1 MEWNGMKWN
10 ERSGSDIFD
19 SCGAER
25 SRAERYQKIEMILRI
40 DVKYSVP
47 HQQQYYT
54 MTTTNTATAHH
65 RKEEIQPL
73 PRLPVGGAN
82 ELKRRIQEYVTLVGE
97 MKNDFERSLH
107 SPKAQVNPTPIC
119 IPIHEYHSS
128 QCAVRHRDFIRKITR
143 ESPDLSIPESNVNCA
158 LAALENFRKMLVTNK
173 QHRKTAH
180 KDNHRVSTAIQASL
194 QTTMGELE
202 PPMNAFS
209 VDLLKMDDATKQ
221 HHRTMSRNILEE
233 VNRLLMQLRTQ
244 FIVALQ
250 AALEDSVGKIIQHA
264 EECRE
269 FIERTRQLALLEF
282 CAARWFK
289 DAMDDN
295 DKEYFVGIHEIDG
308 GRGRVLK
315 IHTFQDREEILVA
328 TFDVDEEF
336 VKQVLTEDSITEFA
350 WAEQTLASDK
360 QAAREYYEREQLQFY
375 AADQARAAAAAWND
389 ERFDIADGRAAA
401 CAIEM
406 MEEIDNDSDYNPDTH
421 WG

>member
-1 MEWNGMKWN
+1 M
-10 ERSGSDIFD
+10 S
-19 SCGAER
+19 GAE
-25 SRAERYQKIEMILRI
+25 SSGAEVIFLIRAEPSGAELYQKIEMILRI

-47 HQQQYYT
+47 QQYYT

-82 ELKRRIQEYVTLVGE
+82 ELKRRIQDYVTLVGE
-97 MKNDFERSLH
+97 MKNDFERSVH

-173 QHRKTAH
+173 QQRKTAH

-282 CAARWFK
+282 CATRWFNAAQT
-289 DAMDDN
+289 DAMDN

-308 GRGRVLK
+308 GGRVLK
-315 IHTFQDREEILVA
+315 VHTFQDREEILVA

-336 VKQVLTEDSITEFA
+336 VKQVLTDDSITEFA

-360 QAAREYYEREQLQFY
+360 QGARERYANYEREQLQFY
-375 AADQARAAAAAWND
+375 ADQARAAAAWN
-389 ERFDIADGRAAA
+389 ERFDIADGRTAA

-406 MEEIDNDSDYNPDTH
+406 MEEIDNDSDYDPDTY

>member
-1 MEWNGMKWN
+1 MECNGM
-10 ERSGSDIFD
+10 SGMECNGMSGM
-19 SCGAER
+19 SGMSGAE
-25 SRAERYQKIEMILRI
+25 SSGAEVIFLIRACIYQKIEMILLI

-54 MTTTNTATAHH
+54 MTTTSTATAHH

-82 ELKRRIQEYVTLVGE
+82 ELKGRIQEYVTLVGE
-97 MKNDFERSLH
+97 MKNDFERLVH
-107 SPKAQVNPTPIC
+107 SPKAQVDPAPIC
-119 IPIHEYHSS
+119 IPLHEYHSS
-128 QCAVRHRDFIRKITR
+128 QCAVRHRDFIRKIAR

-180 KDNHRVSTAIQASL
+180 KDNHRVSTAIQSSL

-250 AALEDSVGKIIQHA
+250 AAIEDSVGKIIQHA

-282 CAARWFK
+282 CAKRWFHAQK
-289 DAMDDN
+289 DAMDN

-308 GRGRVLK
+308 GGRVLK
-315 IHTFQDREEILVA
+315 VHTFQDREEILVA

-336 VKQVLTEDSITEFA
+336 VKQVLTDDSITEFA

-360 QAAREYYEREQLQFY
+360 QGAREYYERKQL
-375 AADQARAAAAAWND
+375 
-389 ERFDIADGRAAA
+389 RFDIADGRAAA

-406 MEEIDNDSDYNPDTH
+406 MEEIDNDSDYDPDTH